1 MSITNDAVLKK
12 MMKEVQE
19 AMGKQD
25 HASVREHVRAVK
37 LLCDLVLDEEGS
49 SPGNVQEPTAAELR
63 KMMGDDTTSHK
74 VTKSSGSERSEHGKA
89 NGDSIFDF

>member
-25 HASVREHVRAVK
+25 HASIREHVRAVK
-37 LLCDLVLDEEGS
+37 LLCDLVLDEESASSGS
-49 SPGNVQEPTAAELR
+49 VQEPTAAELR
-63 KMMGDDTTSHK
+63 KMMGDDTTPRKEPKPS
-74 VTKSSGSERSEHGKA
+74 VSERSEHGKA